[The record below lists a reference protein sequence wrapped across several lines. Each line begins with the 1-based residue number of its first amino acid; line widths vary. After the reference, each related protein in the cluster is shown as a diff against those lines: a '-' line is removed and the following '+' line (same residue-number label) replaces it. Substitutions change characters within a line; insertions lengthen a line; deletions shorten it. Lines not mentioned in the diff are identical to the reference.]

1 MHYGLSRYKV
11 DSNLEGK
18 NVYDI
23 VWTTHYTFVPNNIL
37 FGVAWNLTGLY
48 TTGSLSDP
56 PSLHWGAGGGKCE
69 NLALPATTLIQKYKY
84 KYLMPPHWGAGAQ
97 SVL

>member
-1 MHYGLSRYKV
+1 MC
-11 DSNLEGK
+11 D
-18 NVYDI
+18 
-23 VWTTHYTFVPNNIL
+23 TQYTFVTNIL
-37 FGVAWNLTGLY
+37 FGVALNLTGLY

-56 PSLHWGAGGGKCE
+56 PSLHWGAGGRKCE